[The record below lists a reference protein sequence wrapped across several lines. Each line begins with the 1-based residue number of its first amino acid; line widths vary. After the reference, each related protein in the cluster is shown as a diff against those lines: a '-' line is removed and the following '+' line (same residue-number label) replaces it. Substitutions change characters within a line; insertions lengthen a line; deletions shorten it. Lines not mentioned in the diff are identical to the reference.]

1 VLLASWIVRT
11 FLLLATNV
19 LPRAGNIQIDG
30 RVLAF
35 SAILSLVVGVACGV
49 WPLFRLRAG
58 ELAHAVREGD
68 TRTGSRAGATFG
80 NGLVVAEIAVAFALL
95 VGAGLLVKNLILL
108 QHRDIGIRTE
118 RLVSFDVAP
127 SGARYQDPT
136 RVTSFYRDL
145 FDRLRPMGGIQSIGI
160 TSHLPMYRFGFNGEM
175 TIEGGNPWGP
185 GEAPLVEYRWIA
197 GDYFQTMG
205 IPLVQGRLFD
215 TRDTPG
221 STTVIL
227 VNQAMADKFWPG
239 RSPLGKRVAQG
250 AAGPNNAWLEVI
262 GVVGNVR
269 SFGLAATA
277 PYEIYFTTE
286 QRPFRA
292 MTVVM
297 RTDAEDPTTVLRGA
311 RHVVTT
317 IDPMLPVTG
326 VQTMGQV
333 VSASVGQPRLMS
345 ALTALFGGLA
355 GLLAMVGIYGVTA
368 YNVRRQRREY
378 GIRLAL
384 GADPAAVQR
393 LVVGRG
399 LIVALVGILSGT
411 VGALLVT
418 QTLRT
423 MLHDVRPTDPGVYAT
438 GAGAVLLVS
447 FLACY
452 LPARAAGRTDPMVV
466 LRDN

>member
-1 VLLASWIVRT
+1 
-11 FLLLATNV
+11 
-19 LPRAGNIQIDG
+19 
-30 RVLAF
+30 
-35 SAILSLVVGVACGV
+35 
-49 WPLFRLRAG
+49 
-58 ELAHAVREGD
+58 
-68 TRTGSRAGATFG
+68 
-80 NGLVVAEIAVAFALL
+80 
-95 VGAGLLVKNLILL
+95 
-108 QHRDIGIRTE
+108 
-118 RLVSFDVAP
+118 
-127 SGARYQDPT
+127 
-136 RVTSFYRDL
+136 
-145 FDRLRPMGGIQSIGI
+145 
-160 TSHLPMYRFGFNGEM
+160 
-175 TIEGGNPWGP
+175 
-185 GEAPLVEYRWIA
+185 
-197 GDYFQTMG
+197 
-205 IPLVQGRLFD
+205 
-215 TRDTPG
+215 
-221 STTVIL
+221 
-227 VNQAMADKFWPG
+227 
-239 RSPLGKRVAQG
+239 
-250 AAGPNNAWLEVI
+250 
-262 GVVGNVR
+262 
-269 SFGLAATA
+269 
-277 PYEIYFTTE
+277 
-286 QRPFRA
+286 
-292 MTVVM
+292 
-297 RTDAEDPTTVLRGA
+297 
-311 RHVVTT
+311 
-317 IDPMLPVTG
+317 MLPVTG